1 MRASECQADAGEK
14 ERCVMYSITKMISL
28 STRRSAKA
36 AGLLD
41 VLFPL
46 RRKRV
51 AAAFDPAA
59 IIFAA
64 QAAPAIQILLA
75 CLPLGTA
82 AQRPRLQPDISGRRY
97 PQRYMS
103 QVYSNRCG
111 ALTEHMISE

>member
-1 MRASECQADAGEK
+1 MHCMTES
-14 ERCVMYSITKMISL
+14 ISL
-28 STRRSAKA
+28 STRRPAKA

-41 VLFPL
+41 VSFSL

-59 IIFAA
+59 VTFAA

-75 CLPLGTA
+75 CLPLGTT
-82 AQRPRLQPDISGRRY
+82 AQRPRLHPDISGRRY
-97 PQRYMS
+97 PQRYKS
-103 QVYSNRCG
+103 QVYPNRCG